1 MQKPY
6 SDDQLRL
13 AARLY
18 YLDGLGQ
25 AEVAKFVKVS
35 QAKVSRLLAAARER
49 GIVRISV
56 VEYEP
61 RDQELETRLL
71 SKYPLKACA
80 VIKTT
85 AGCSGEEA
93 RLSVAHFGASF
104 VSNLVN
110 QEDVVAIAG
119 GRTMR
124 DFVQH
129 VQADHAKHATVV
141 QGMGSVDSTV
151 GAVDAFELGR
161 ELARRWGG
169 HFLTINTP
177 AFVPDKQTRDAFLG
191 LAQIQTV
198 WDRLRVADVALV
210 GIGTPR
216 NSVFVDR
223 GVFSAAEQEQLAASG
238 AVGEICGRF
247 YDAQGEECVTPWRER
262 VIAIELEHVRQ
273 IPQVVGIVVGADR
286 SKAIAAAVRGGL
298 LKSLVVDI
306 EGAKALLES
315 Q

>member
-61 RDQELETRLL
+61 RDQDLEKRLL
-71 SKYPLKACA
+71 NKYNLKACA

-85 AGCSGEEA
+85 AGCSEEEA

-104 VSNLVN
+104 VAGLVN
-110 QEDVVAIAG
+110 PENVVAIAG

-129 VQADHAKHATVV
+129 VAADHAKHATLV

-169 HFLTINTP
+169 NFLTINTP
-177 AFVPDKQTRDAFLG
+177 AFVPDKQTRDSFLA
-191 LAQIQTV
+191 LAQIQKV
-198 WDRLRVADVALV
+198 WDRLGSADVALI

-247 YDAQGEECVTPWRER
+247 YDAQGNECNTPWRER
-262 VIAIELEHVRQ
+262 VIAVELEHLRRV
-273 IPQVVGIVVGADR
+273 PQVVGIVVGADR
-286 SKAIAAAVRGGL
+286 SRAIAAAIRGGL
-298 LKSLVVDI
+298 LKSLVIDI
-306 EGAKALLES
+306 EGAKSLLES